1 MSEVSISVLRVVVQ
15 RLLLL
20 PFLLVVFSILVFVLV
35 QAPPGDFL
43 TSYVSSLAASG
54 SSVDLAQVESLKR
67 QFGLDE
73 PFLIQYV
80 RWMQNLLR
88 GDLGLS
94 LEYQR
99 PNLELIGEHLLL
111 TILLALFSFVLTWVI
126 AIPAG
131 IYSAT
136 HPRSSLDYI
145 LAVVNYIGVATPNFM
160 LALILMWIAFSRF
173 GISVT
178 GLFSPE
184 YVQAPWSLGRF
195 MDLVKHIWLP
205 VIVLG
210 IAGTAR
216 LTRIMRANLMD
227 ELNKPYVVTA
237 RAKGLSEWHL
247 ILKYPVRVAI
257 NPLVSTI
264 GWYLPQLFS
273 GSLIVATVMNLPNI
287 GPLLLRALISQDMYL
302 AGAILLIYC
311 LLTVVGTLISDVL
324 LAWVDPRIRME
335 G

>member
-1 MSEVSISVLRVVVQ
+1 MLRVVVQ

-20 PFLLVVFSILVFVLV
+20 PLLLIVFSILVFGLV

-43 TSYVSSLAASG
+43 TSYISSLAASG
-54 SSVDLAQVESLKR
+54 SSVEQAQVDALR
-67 QFGLDE
+67 QQFGLDQ

-80 RWMQNLLR
+80 RWVQNLLR

-94 LEYQR
+94 LEFQR
-99 PNLELIGEHLLL
+99 PNVELIGDYLLL
-111 TILLALFSFVLTWVI
+111 TILLALFSFVFTWVM

-136 HPRSSLDYI
+136 HPRSWLDYI
-145 LAVVNYIGVATPNFM
+145 LTIVNYVGVATPNFM
-160 LALILMWIAFSRF
+160 LALILMWGAFSWF
-173 GISVT
+173 GISIT
-178 GLFSPE
+178 GLFSTE
-184 YVQAPWSLGRF
+184 YIEAPWSLARF
-195 MDLVKHIWLP
+195 ADLLKHIWLP
-205 VIVLG
+205 MIILG

-216 LTRIMRANLMD
+216 LTRVMRANLLD

-237 RAKGLSEWHL
+237 RAKGLSEWRL

-287 GPLLLRALISQDMYL
+287 GPLLLRALVSQDMYL
-302 AGAILLIYC
+302 AGSILLIYC
-311 LLTVVGTLISDVL
+311 LLTVVGTLISDIL

-335 G
+335 R

>member
-1 MSEVSISVLRVVVQ
+1 MLRVLVQ

-20 PFLLVVFSILVFVLV
+20 PLLLLVFSITVFALV
-35 QAPPGDFL
+35 QAPPGGFL
-43 TSYVSSLAASG
+43 TSYVSMLASSG
-54 SSVDLAQVESLKR
+54 SSISEEQVEALR
-67 QFGLDE
+67 HQFGLDQ
-73 PFLIQYV
+73 PFQVRYV
-80 RWMQNLLR
+80 RWIQNLAR

-99 PNLELIGEHLLL
+99 PNAELIQQYLLL
-111 TILLALFSFVLTWVI
+111 TVLLALFSFVLTWAI

-136 HPRSSLDYI
+136 HPRSWLDYA
-145 LAVVNYIGVATPNFM
+145 LTVLNYVGVAVPNFM
-160 LALILMWIAFSRF
+160 LALVLMWFAFARF

-184 YVQAPWSLGRF
+184 YVQAPWSWERVA
-195 MDLVKHIWLP
+195 DLLKHIWLP
-205 VIVLG
+205 TIVLG

-216 LTRIMRANLMD
+216 LTRVMRANLLD
-227 ELNKPYVVTA
+227 ELHKPYVVTA
-237 RAKGLSEWHL
+237 RAKGLSEWRL
-247 ILKYPVRVAI
+247 VLKYPVRVAI

-287 GPLLLRALISQDMYL
+287 GPLLLRALIQQDTYL
-302 AGAILLIYC
+302 AGSVLMIYC
-311 LLTVVGTLISDVL
+311 FFTVVGTLISDLL
-324 LAWVDPRIRME
+324 LAWIDPRIRME
-335 G
+335 R

>member
-1 MSEVSISVLRVVVQ
+1 MLRVVVQ

-20 PFLLVVFSILVFVLV
+20 PLLLLVFSILVFVLV

-43 TSYVSSLAASG
+43 TSYVSSLSASG
-54 SSVDLAQVESLKR
+54 SSVDLAQVEALK
-67 QFGLDE
+67 QSFGLDQ
-73 PFLIQYV
+73 PFLIQYI
-80 RWMQNLLR
+80 RWMQNLVR
-88 GDLGLS
+88 GNLGLS

-111 TILLALFSFVLTWVI
+111 TILLALFSFVLTWLM

-136 HPRSSLDYI
+136 HPRSPLDYVLTVI
-145 LAVVNYIGVATPNFM
+145 NYIGVAIPNFM
-160 LALILMWIAFSRF
+160 LALVLMWIAFSRF
-173 GISVT
+173 GISIT

-184 YVQAPWSLGRF
+184 YVQAPWSLARF
-195 MDLVKHIWLP
+195 TDLLKHIWLP

-216 LTRIMRANLMD
+216 LTRIMRANLLD
-227 ELNKPYVVTA
+227 ELHKPYVTTA
-237 RAKGLSEWHL
+237 RAKGLSEWRL
-247 ILKYPVRVAI
+247 VLKYPVRVAI
-257 NPLVSTI
+257 NPLVSTM

-302 AGAILLIYC
+302 AGSILLIYC
-311 LLTVVGTLISDVL
+311 FLTVVGTLLSDIL
-324 LAWVDPRIRME
+324 LAWADPRIRME